1 MQYFLEAELFCCHPS
16 DSDFAVTSEVVIK
29 SEVTAK
35 KEEGKKKCT
44 SDTFVVSFLSPK
56 YFVFNCIEDFL
67 LSFLLL
73 QSIGKLVSFAKA
85 SNK

>member
-1 MQYFLEAELFCCHPS
+1 MQYFLEAELFCCHPP
-16 DSDFAVTSEVVIK
+16 DFDFAVTSEVVIK

-67 LSFLLL
+67 LSFL
-73 QSIGKLVSFAKA
+73 
-85 SNK
+85 